1 VHGITRSEVPQENE
15 SSKSRETQGS
25 PPSERRADVGVRIC
39 RFEYILDVHDLQGEE
54 NIDS

>member
-1 VHGITRSEVPQENE
+1 MHGITRSEVPQENE